1 MTDVSSACCGDHFAL
16 LKNIESLCYILE
28 TNIMCVNYTSIK
40 INLKISSKH
49 YFYPCFINEK
59 TMISW
64 PVNKEAKIYNHISL
78 SLNP

>member
-1 MTDVSSACCGDHFAL
+1 
-16 LKNIESLCYILE
+16 
-28 TNIMCVNYTSIK
+28 MCVNYTSIK

>member
-1 MTDVSSACCGDHFAL
+1 MLARPITVIILHY
-16 LKNIESLCYILE
+16 LKILNHCYIPE

-40 INLKISSKH
+40 INLKTSSK
-49 YFYPCFINEK
+49 YYLYPCFINEK

-64 PVNKEAKIYNHISL
+64 PVNNEAKIYNHISL